1 MRDHNH
7 DHDQC
12 RAEAM
17 AETPECADLHEH
29 PPAGVSRRWLLAA
42 AGFAGGSGLALG
54 ALPALPAAADAD
66 HGPGGADWQPD
77 HDDPRFTLVVMPDT
91 QYLFDADRVHP
102 APLDASLRWI
112 LENSGEPNIVF
123 LSHLGDLTQN
133 GLAGDFAAISKSF
146 EVLDRAHAGYSVLAG
161 NHDIDS
167 GTDDQRGS
175 TPYLQAFGPQRFA
188 RSSTFG
194 GASPDGYNTYH
205 VFRAAGRQWL
215 VLALDWRPS
224 AKGIAWAQSV
234 IDRHPKLPVIV
245 TTHEIA
251 FADDSGEAHLSD
263 FGRQLWDGLIA
274 RNDQI
279 FLTLNGHFWPP
290 GRTVLPNNAGHDVH
304 VHITNYQ
311 DRYFGGSAM
320 IRTYTF
326 DLARETIDVRTL
338 SPYMQSIPDDRRS
351 ELQRL
356 EVELTDPANLFSVPI
371 DFDARFNGFAPV
383 PVRGPRPARS
393 VVVPGT
399 LAYWRFDAAAA
410 GSPAGSIRD
419 QSGNGNDLTR
429 VSLGGGDAALTF
441 SDDHHLDSPAHA
453 SLRFLG
459 GKDPI
464 RGAYLRTT
472 DGAPLNK
479 ATLARGYTIEAF
491 VMLPSDFDDGTHAWC
506 GLFSRMGSG
515 GDAGKT
521 GDDPSEPTGTL
532 NLDSGGTAQWAV
544 FPLNQNKIVT
554 NWSHI
559 LPKNRWWH
567 LAVVNDGTH
576 TVMYVDGC
584 PVVGNPSTPANG
596 VTSTGDFWMLGA
608 YDYNRIVEQSFYG
621 WLGDVRVVGRPLPP
635 RDFLIA

>member
-1 MRDHNH
+1 MRDHIH

-12 RAEAM
+12 LAQAM

-29 PPAGVSRRWLLAA
+29 PRGGVSRRRLLAA
-42 AGFAGGSGLALG
+42 AGLAGGSGLALG
-54 ALPALPAAADAD
+54 ALPSRPAAADAG
-66 HGPGGADWQPD
+66 HSRGSADWRPD
-77 HDDPRFTLVVMPDT
+77 HDDQRFTLVVMPDT

-102 APLDASLRWI
+102 APLDASLRWV
-112 LENSGEPNIVF
+112 LENSGEQNIVF

-133 GLAGDFAAISKSF
+133 GLASDVAAISKSF
-146 EVLDRAHAGYSVLAG
+146 EVLDRAHADYSVLAG
-161 NHDIDS
+161 NHDIDP

-175 TPYLQAFGPQRFA
+175 SPYLRAFGPQRFA

-234 IDRHPKLPVIV
+234 IDQHPKLPVIV

-263 FGRQLWDGLIA
+263 FGRQLWDSLIA

-304 VHITNYQ
+304 VHIANYQ

-326 DLARETIDVRTL
+326 DLARKTIDVRTL
-338 SPYMQSIPDDRRS
+338 SPYMRSIPDDRRS

-356 EVELTDPANLFSVPI
+356 EVELTDPANLFSVPV
-371 DFDARFNGFAPV
+371 DFDARFNGFAPAS
-383 PVRGPRPARS
+383 VRGPRPARS

-399 LAYWRFDAAAA
+399 LAYWRFDGATA
-410 GSPAGSIRD
+410 GSPAGGIRD

-429 VSLGGGDAALTF
+429 VSLGGSDAALTF

-464 RGAYLRTT
+464 RGAYLRTA

-491 VMLPSDFDDGTHAWC
+491 VKLPSDFDDGTHAWC

-515 GDAGKT
+515 ADAGKT

-559 LPKNRWWH
+559 LPKNKWWH

-596 VTSTGDFWMLGA
+596 VAATGDFWMLGA

-621 WLGDVRVVGRPLPP
+621 WLGDVRVVGRPLTP
-635 RDFLIA
+635 RDFLIS